1 MSDVEKPIK
10 EQEERFPKV
19 SQPNITFTTQMMV
32 SLLKAECVACK
43 QRVANMIAFT
53 VHKIKK
59 GKARYTN
66 LIYRIEDWIVDTIK
80 YESDSI
86 YSYAKKTKAAILNVK
101 AYCGIGLTSSRKEI
115 SMILCWTTILLIRTG

>member
-1 MSDVEKPIK
+1 M
-10 EQEERFPKV
+10 
-19 SQPNITFTTQMMV
+19 
-32 SLLKAECVACK
+32 A
-43 QRVANMIAFT
+43 AFT

-86 YSYAKKTKAAILNVK
+86 YSYAKKTKAAILNVTG
-101 AYCGIGLTSSRKEI
+101 YCGI
-115 SMILCWTTILLIRTG
+115 